1 MELTFLNI
9 REIES
14 GMEFVLVWKVLD
26 CCGVFMF
33 RVLVVDDEKNVLTTL
48 SIGLKR
54 HDYVV
59 SQAKS
64 GPEAL
69 KLLEEQPFD
78 FVVSDIR
85 MLPMDGYTLA
95 ALIRNRHPHIGIVLM
110 SAYAFEER
118 EERLKALG
126 LPWLTKP
133 FDVTDLVG
141 IIEDEKNK
149 KELEAGR
156 F

>member
-1 MELTFLNI
+1 M
-9 REIES
+9 
-14 GMEFVLVWKVLD
+14 D
-26 CCGVFMF
+26 YPGVFMF

-54 HDYVV
+54 HDYLV

-95 ALIRNRHPHIGIVLM
+95 SLIRNRHPQIGIVLM
-110 SAYAFEER
+110 SAYAFEEK

-133 FDVTDLVG
+133 FEVTDLVG
-141 IIEDEKNK
+141 ILEDEKNK